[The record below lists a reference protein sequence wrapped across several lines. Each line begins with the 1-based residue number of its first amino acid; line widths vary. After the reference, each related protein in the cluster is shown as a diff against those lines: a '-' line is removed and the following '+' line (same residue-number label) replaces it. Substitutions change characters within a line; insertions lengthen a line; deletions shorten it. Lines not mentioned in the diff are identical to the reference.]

1 MGTSMNNEIYFVNS
15 FTDEVFSGNPAG
27 VVFHE
32 KKNRYKFDAKNS
44 GRK

>member
-1 MGTSMNNEIYFVNS
+1 MNNEIYFVNS

-32 KKNRYKFDAKNS
+32 KKIDINLMHINY
-44 GRK
+44 